1 MKLERS
7 QQIPTFNVTFQE
19 VLGMLLK
26 IKSWGL
32 ILYENLCHFEK
43 MGLQESISCCMCI
56 SVCLSVCL
64 TAVKEKQ
71 CIPGYRMFPKLAI
84 GVPGKPGT
92 SMRLWELGEVRATNK
107 SLKDKLVFFTSIS
120 RHLKKKAFV
129 FLKNDVFSKAFIY
142 IYICT
147 HTKHTCIIQIY
158 VHSTYIY
165 IICMY

>member
-64 TAVKEKQ
+64 TAVKKKQ

-120 RHLKKKAFV
+120 GHLNKKLLFSWRMMFSQRHLY
-129 FLKNDVFSKAFIY
+129 IY
-142 IYICT
+142 IYV
-147 HTKHTCIIQIY
+147 HTQNILA
-158 VHSTYIY
+158 
-165 IICMY
+165 